1 MKNITIIGGGTG
13 TYVVLSGLKNYDYNL
28 SAVVTSMDS
37 GGSTGKLRD
46 QYGVLPP
53 GDVRQCLVALSE
65 ASELWRKLFLYRFE
79 KGDFK
84 GHNFGNIF
92 LTALEQVTAPNYQE
106 VIDTASYILQT
117 KGKVIPVTF
126 DRVHLCAEYEDGET
140 LMTEDLIDSAFHKES
155 RIKKA
160 FLKPD
165 ASSNPNAI
173 EAIVSADYIIM
184 GPGDLYTS
192 IVPNLLVGGIKEAF
206 VMTKAKIVLNINL
219 MTKRGQTPNYTAVD
233 HVRDL
238 ESYMGRQVDMVVM
251 NNKKISKDVEEY
263 YQGYGEGEV
272 KDDLDTFSAH
282 PLEILRADLVA
293 EQAFTTSMADV
304 VVRSLQR
311 HDPEKLAKVLSSVI
325 Q

>member
-1 MKNITIIGGGTG
+1 M
-13 TYVVLSGLKNYDYNL
+13 
-28 SAVVTSMDS
+28 
-37 GGSTGKLRD
+37 
-46 QYGVLPP
+46 
-53 GDVRQCLVALSE
+53 
-65 ASELWRKLFLYRFE
+65 
-79 KGDFK
+79 
-84 GHNFGNIF
+84 
-92 LTALEQVTAPNYQE
+92 
-106 VIDTASYILQT
+106 
-117 KGKVIPVTF
+117 TF

-206 VMTKAKIVLNINL
+206 AMTKATIILNVNL
-219 MTKRGQTPNYTAVD
+219 MTKRGQTPSYTAVN
-233 HVRDL
+233 HVQDL
-238 ESYMGRQVDMVVM
+238 ERYMGRHVDIVVL
-251 NNKKISKDVEEY
+251 NNKKISKEVEEY
-263 YQGYGEGEV
+263 YQEYGEGEV
-272 KDDLDTFSAH
+272 EDDLDAFTDH
-282 PLEILRADLVA
+282 PIEILRADLVA
-293 EQAFTTSMADV
+293 EQAYTASMADV

>member
-251 NNKKISKDVEEY
+251 NNKKISKDVQEY

-272 KDDLDTFSAH
+272 KDNLDTFSDH

>member
-1 MKNITIIGGGTG
+1 MKNITVIGGGTG
-13 TYVVLSGLKNYDYNL
+13 TFVVLSGLKNYDYNL

-79 KGDFK
+79 TGDFK

-92 LTALEQVTAPNYQE
+92 LTALEQVTAPHYQE

-155 RIKKA
+155 RIKRA
-160 FLKPD
+160 FLKPE
-165 ASSNPNAI
+165 ASSNPNAV
-173 EAIVSADYIIM
+173 EAIVSSDYIIM

-192 IVPNLLVGGIKEAF
+192 IIPNLLVGGIKEAF
-206 VMTKAKIVLNINL
+206 ALSKAKIIFNANL
-219 MTKRGQTPNYTAVD
+219 MTKRGQTPKYSATD
-233 HVRDL
+233 HIRDL
-238 ESYMGRQVDMVVM
+238 EHYLGKSIDVVIL
-251 NNKKISKDVEEY
+251 NNKQISKDVAEY
-263 YQGYGEGEV
+263 YKEYGEQEV
-272 KDDLDTFSAH
+272 VDDMNDFTEH
-282 PLEILRADLVA
+282 DVEVLRSDLVA
-293 EQAFTTSMADV
+293 DQTFTTSMSDV
-304 VVRSLQR
+304 IVRSLQR
-311 HDPEKLAKVLSSVI
+311 HDPEKLAKVLTSVI

>member
-1 MKNITIIGGGTG
+1 MKNITVIGGGTG
-13 TYVVLSGLKNYDYNL
+13 TFVVLSGLKNYDYNL
-28 SAVVTSMDS
+28 SAVITSMDS

-92 LTALEQVTAPNYQE
+92 LTALEQVTAPHYQE

-140 LMTEDLIDSAFHKES
+140 LISEDLIDSAFHKES
-155 RIKKA
+155 RIKRA

-165 ASSNPNAI
+165 ASSNPNAV
-173 EAIVSADYIIM
+173 EAILSADYIIM

-192 IVPNLLVGGIKEAF
+192 IIPNLLVGGIEEAF
-206 VMTKAKIVLNINL
+206 AVTKAKVIMNVNL
-219 MTKRGQTPNYTAVD
+219 MTKRGQTPNYTAYD

-238 ESYMGRQVDMVVM
+238 ERYMNRRVDIVIL
-251 NNKKISKDVEEY
+251 NNKKISKEVEEY
-263 YQGYGEGEV
+263 YHEYGEQEV
-272 KDDLDTFSAH
+272 FDDMSDYNDH
-282 PLEILRADLVA
+282 KIQVLRSDIVADQV
-293 EQAFTTSMADV
+293 FTKSMSDV
-304 VVRSLQR
+304 IVRSLQR
-311 HDPEKLAKVLSSVI
+311 HDPEKLAKVLTSVI

>member
-1 MKNITIIGGGTG
+1 MKKVTVIGGGTG
-13 TYVVLSGLKNYDYNL
+13 TYVVLSGLKNFDYQL

-53 GDVRQCLVALSE
+53 GDMRQCLVALSE

-106 VIDTASYILQT
+106 VIDTAAYILQT

-126 DRVHLCAEYEDGET
+126 DRVHLCAEYEDGDM
-140 LMTEDLIDSAFHKES
+140 LMTEDLIDSAFDKES
-155 RIKKA
+155 RIKRA
-160 FLKPD
+160 FLKPE
-165 ASSNPNAI
+165 ATSNPNAI
-173 EAIVSADYIIM
+173 EAIEAADYIVM
-184 GPGDLYTS
+184 GPGDMYTS
-192 IVPNLLVGGIKEAF
+192 IIPNLLVKGIKEAF
-206 VMTKAKIVLNINL
+206 KKTHAKIILNINL
-219 MTKRGQTPNYTAVD
+219 MTKRGQTPEYSAVD
-233 HVRDL
+233 HIRDL
-238 ESYMGRQVDMVVM
+238 EKYLEDTVDIAII
-251 NNKKISKDVEEY
+251 NTSKISKEVEDY
-263 YQGYGEGEV
+263 YEGYGEQAV
-272 KDDLDTFSAH
+272 LDDLDLYDDH
-282 PLEILRADLVA
+282 PLQVIRADLVA
-293 EQAFTTSMADV
+293 KTKVEQSMSDV

-311 HDPEKLAKVLSSVI
+311 HDPDKLAQVLLSVI

>member
-1 MKNITIIGGGTG
+1 MKNITVVGGGTG
-13 TYVVLSGLKNYDYNL
+13 TFVVLSGLKKYDFNL

-65 ASELWRKLFLYRFE
+65 ASELWTKTFLYRFE

-92 LTALEQVTAPNYQE
+92 LTALEQITAPDYQQ

-140 LMTEDLIDSAFHKES
+140 LMTEDLIDSAFYKED

-160 FLKPD
+160 FLKP
-165 ASSNPNAI
+165 AAKPNPNALN
-173 EAIVSADYIIM
+173 AITSADYIIM
-184 GPGDLYTS
+184 GPGDMYTS
-192 IVPNLLVGGIKEAF
+192 IIPNLLVDGIKDAF
-206 VMTKAKIVLNINL
+206 VSTNAKIILNMNL
-219 MTKRGQTPNYTAVD
+219 MTKRGQTPNYSASD
-233 HVRDL
+233 HVIDL
-238 ESYMGRQVDMVVM
+238 EKYLGRAIDVVII
-251 NNKKISKDVEEY
+251 NNKKIAHEVEKYYEEY
-263 YQGYGEGEV
+263 GEQEV
-272 KDDLDTFSAH
+272 ENNLKHFDAH
-282 PLEILRADLVA
+282 AIKVIEADVA
-293 EQAFTTSMADV
+293 ADAAFKKSMADV
-304 VVRSLQR
+304 IVRSLQR
-311 HDPEKLAKVLSSVI
+311 HDPDKLAKVLLSVI

>member
-1 MKNITIIGGGTG
+1 MKNITVIGGGTG
-13 TYVVLSGLKNYDYNL
+13 TFVVLSGLKNYDYNL

-92 LTALEQVTAPNYQE
+92 LTALEQVTAPHYQE

-140 LMTEDLIDSAFHKES
+140 LVSEDLIDSAFHKET
-155 RIKKA
+155 RIKRA
-160 FLKPD
+160 FLKPE

-173 EAIVSADYIIM
+173 EAILSADYIIM

-192 IVPNLLVGGIKEAF
+192 IIPNLLVGGIQEAF
-206 VMTKAKIVLNINL
+206 AVTKAKIILNINL
-219 MTKRGQTPNYTAVD
+219 MTKRGQTPNYTAGD
-233 HVRDL
+233 HVKDL
-238 ESYMGRQVDMVVM
+238 ERYMDHKVDTVIL
-251 NNKKISKDVEEY
+251 NNKKISKEVEEY
-263 YQGYGEGEV
+263 YNEYGEQEV
-272 KDDLDTFSAH
+272 FDDMDDFTDH
-282 PLEILRADLVA
+282 PIHVLRTDIVA
-293 EQAFTTSMADV
+293 EQVFTKSMSDV
-304 VVRSLQR
+304 IVRSLQR
-311 HDPEKLAKVLSSVI
+311 HDPEKLAKVLTSVI